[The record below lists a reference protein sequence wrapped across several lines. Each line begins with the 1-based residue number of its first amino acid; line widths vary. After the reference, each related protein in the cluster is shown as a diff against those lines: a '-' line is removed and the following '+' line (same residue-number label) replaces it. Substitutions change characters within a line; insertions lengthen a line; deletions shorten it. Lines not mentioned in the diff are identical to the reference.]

1 MYDEYIGLI
10 CIAVT
15 EDDVLIVIF
24 GVDIDGDVLNVEE
37 FECDADV
44 LVGAVSSGDDW
55 VKVEVVVVDEV
66 HESKDIFGFNF
77 VEVVFV
83 EGCCFGG
90 LISRGGFEDYISE
103 DIVE

>member
-10 CIAVT
+10 GIAVT

-83 EGCCFGG
+83 ESCCCGG
-90 LISRGGFEDYISE
+90 LISRGGFENYISE